1 MDIKNFIHPLEERV
15 VDSEVEISK
24 RIIAHYSLSTKDQ
37 DEEVGVQEEVKTVS
51 VSEAIIALNTLK
63 LFEEQRDQLV
73 DQDLMRQLRKEL
85 RGLETERMNSQKQTN
100 LGSWIK
106 RGV

>member
-1 MDIKNFIHPLEERV
+1 M
-15 VDSEVEISK
+15 
-24 RIIAHYSLSTKDQ
+24 
-37 DEEVGVQEEVKTVS
+37 
-51 VSEAIIALNTLK
+51 SEAIIALNTLK